1 MRHPLQFLSLL
12 CFLVPT
18 RIATRSVAGRSA
30 LQVPLSA
37 FRSLFLLLILPSRL
51 LSADTA
57 PATFTEDLTFLRA
70 HKETIL
76 LSDKTGAAQAA
87 VIPAY
92 QGRVMTSTANGP
104 SGLSFGWIN
113 RELIGSGETKKHIN
127 AVGGEDRI
135 WLGPEGGQFGL
146 FFEKG
151 APFDLEHWFTPPAI
165 DTEPFEVVHREQDHV
180 EFHRRFSVTNA
191 SGALFDVA
199 LTRHIRLLSPEAVWK
214 QLGIPPVENVKMV
227 AIESL
232 NRLTNAGEQPWKK
245 DTGLLSIWI
254 LGMFNP
260 SPATTIVVPIH
271 AGPES
276 TLGKPVNSDYFGA
289 VPPDRL
295 IAHEN
300 AIYFKG
306 DGNFRS
312 KIGILPKRATP
323 LIGSYDAANHVLTLI
338 SYNPSNA
345 DTGYVNS
352 QWKIQEDPYGGDV
365 VNSYN
370 DGPPAP
376 GAKPLG
382 PFYEM
387 ETSSPAAALAKG
399 ESLEHIHRT
408 YHIQGPEKDLDAIA
422 RATLHVTLK
431 DIATALPPGSR

>member
-1 MRHPLQFLSLL
+1 MRSLPARPVALLLSLG
-12 CFLVPT
+12 
-18 RIATRSVAGRSA
+18 IATHLHAADSSPSTFGDDVK
-30 LQVPLSA
+30 
-37 FRSLFLLLILPSRL
+37 FLK
-51 LSADTA
+51 D
-57 PATFTEDLTFLRA
+57 
-70 HKETIL
+70 HKETII
-76 LSDKTGAAQAA
+76 LSDKSGAAQIA
-87 VIPAY
+87 VVPAY
-92 QGRVMTSTANGP
+92 QGRVMTSTANGA

-165 DTEPFEVVHREQDHV
+165 DTEPFEVSRRDQDHV
-180 EFHRRFSVTNA
+180 AFLRKFSVTNA
-191 SGALFDVA
+191 SGTKFDVEI
-199 LTRHIRLLSPEAVWK
+199 TRDVRLLSPDAVWK

-227 AIESL
+227 AIETV
-232 NRLTNAGEQPWKK
+232 NRLTNTGEQPWKK
-245 DTGLLSIWI
+245 ETGLLSIWI

-260 SPATTIVVPIH
+260 SPATTVVIPIH
-271 AGPES
+271 PGPES
-276 TLGKPVNSDYFGA
+276 VLGKAVNSDYFGP
-289 VPPDRL
+289 VPANRL
-295 IAHEN
+295 AAREN

-323 LIGSYDAANHVLTLI
+323 LFGSYDAGNKVLTLVT
-338 SYNPSNA
+338 YNLSPA
-345 DTGYVNS
+345 EAGYVNS
-352 QWKIQEDPYGGDV
+352 QWKIQDDPFGGDV
-365 VNSYN
+365 INSYN

-399 ESLEHIHRT
+399 KTLEHIHRT
-408 YHIQGPEKDLDAIA
+408 IHIQGPEKDLDLIA
-422 RATLHVTLK
+422 RATLRVG
-431 DIATALPPGSR
+431 IGEIVNALPSDAH